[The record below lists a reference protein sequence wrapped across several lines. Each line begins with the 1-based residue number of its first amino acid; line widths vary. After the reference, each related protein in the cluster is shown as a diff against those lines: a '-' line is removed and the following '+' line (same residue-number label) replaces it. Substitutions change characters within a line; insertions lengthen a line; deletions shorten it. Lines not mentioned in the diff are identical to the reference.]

1 MAVYMNMKFIYLHRI
16 IITQICEY
24 FVPGTGVVC
33 TAFTTRHYQLLEQA
47 REQRVPGT
55 GVEPARL
62 LRAHG
67 PKPCVYAISPPRL
80 AFGEYA
86 P

>member
-24 FVPGTGVVC
+24 F
-33 TAFTTRHYQLLEQA
+33 
-47 REQRVPGT
+47 VPGT